1 MRDDERIEM
10 YYKFGL
16 LDWKNEQ
23 QLDIIRDNQS
33 RKVYLINLWITLER
47 LLARISRLILS
58 DRIRS

>member
-23 QLDIIRDNQS
+23 QLEIMKDKQS
-33 RKVYLINLWITLER
+33 KKVYLIDLWIALER
-47 LLARISRLILS
+47 LLARIIRRILT